1 MNVYNVTDYCRSVE
15 RRAGGLM
22 WGVQGC
28 GMSVK
33 CMYVHVGNTIES
45 ELADTGGS
53 TATPHC
59 GNQIVA
65 QQPSFGI
72 QGLFWGLEFPFMVLV
87 LHSRPW
93 NSHSWC

>member
-1 MNVYNVTDYCRSVE
+1 MGRITQSLPTE
-15 RRAGGLM
+15 RRVGGLM

-53 TATPHC
+53 TATAKH
-59 GNQIVA
+59 
-65 QQPSFGI
+65 GI
-72 QGLFWGLEFPFMVLV
+72 LYIARTHFLCRF
-87 LHSRPW
+87 
-93 NSHSWC
+93 

>member
-1 MNVYNVTDYCRSVE
+1 MFLKLPGE

-53 TATPHC
+53 TATGAPPLKKNRNVLC
-59 GNQIVA
+59 AFLCALTQQNRESSVEKRVWVRKVA
-65 QQPSFGI
+65 
-72 QGLFWGLEFPFMVLV
+72 MVM
-87 LHSRPW
+87 
-93 NSHSWC
+93 